1 MIKLDSHF
9 LLLFIGVLVFFSCEG
24 DDAVNPFDPGAGD
37 YDPPETTIIT
47 GPNNSLQTSNSVTY
61 TFEGNELVS
70 EFSYRLDIGAIEG
83 TWSDWISQ
91 TQVTFSN
98 LDEGIHTFNVKGRYT
113 ENDEDQTPATASFE
127 IDAVRGQSIVF
138 YPRAPEVALNSVF
151 SVAVVAEEVE
161 GVSGIEI
168 ELEFDDSFL
177 SPYGTIAQGT
187 VLADEIVIE
196 EITDNTIKITIGITS
211 GPDGQ
216 NLSGTET
223 LFTLEFEAKKAGS
236 TDITF
241 ESVYYRD
248 QNNNEIDI
256 NETIDCTL
264 LVE

>member
-1 MIKLDSHF
+1 M
-9 LLLFIGVLVFFSCEG
+9 FFSCEG
-24 DDAVNPFDPGAGD
+24 GEDAVNPFDPGSGD
-37 YDPPETTIIT
+37 YDPPETTILS

-70 EFSYRLDIGAIEG
+70 EFSYRLDIGTMVGE
-83 TWSDWISQ
+83 WSNWSVDSE
-91 TQVTFSN
+91 VTLNN
-98 LDEGIHTFNVKGRYT
+98 LDEGPHTFNVKGRYT

-127 IDAVRGQSIVF
+127 IDAIRGQSIVF
-138 YPRAPEVALNSVF
+138 YPRAPQVELNSVF

-187 VLADEIVIE
+187 ILADEIVIE
-196 EITDNTIKITIGITS
+196 DITENTIKITIGITS

-223 LFTLEFEAKKAGS
+223 LYTLQFEAKKAGS
-236 TDITF
+236 TDIIF

-248 QNNNEIDI
+248 HENNEIEV
-256 NETIDCTL
+256 NETIDCTIT
-264 LVE
+264 VD